1 MDSKIETVQL
11 RDSGGEDGGG
21 SGRVA
26 DGREEDAIR
35 AGVLVVK
42 FWTQNRGLYANN
54 RIANI
59 NCDPIGFF
67 ADHDPKQEA
76 FCKVLRVPSAYP
88 PTRPRACKLQLIY
101 LQHMFR
107 YFCRLSPETAQRFL
121 L

>member
-1 MDSKIETVQL
+1 MDSKMEMVQL

-26 DGREEDAIR
+26 DGREEDATR

-54 RIANI
+54 RIEII
-59 NCDPIGFF
+59 NR
-67 ADHDPKQEA
+67 DPKQGA
-76 FCKVLRVPSAYP
+76 FRKDLRVPSAYP

-101 LQHMFR
+101 LQHIFR
-107 YFCRLSPETAQRFL
+107 YFCRLSPETAHPFL
-121 L
+121 H